1 MVFSSPLELSLPA
14 DAPNRAELVAKAA
27 RHLEL
32 IVETN
37 QQFNLTRILDPV
49 EAAVKH
55 VVDSVMPWRH
65 FAGAKVVADAGSGPG
80 FPGIPL
86 AIALPDVQFTLLE
99 STGKKA
105 RFLESAVQELKL
117 RNVAVFPV
125 RAEDWFKSDRADIVT
140 ARAVAPLVRAL
151 PLFRPALK
159 KGSRVLLYK
168 GSAIE
173 QELADVMSMKDRKA
187 VRVVETYALPME
199 MGTRT
204 LVEITNPAQS

>member
-1 MVFSSPLELSLPA
+1 MVFASPLEQYLPA
-14 DAPNRAELVAKAA
+14 DVPNRPAVIEKAS

-37 QQFNLTRILDPV
+37 HSFNLTRIVDPV
-49 EAAVKH
+49 EAAIKH
-55 VVDSVMPWRH
+55 VVDSLMPWRH
-65 FAGAKVVADAGSGPG
+65 FADAKVVADAGSGPG

-86 AIALPDVQFTLLE
+86 AIALPDVQFVLLE
-99 STGKKA
+99 STQKKA
-105 RFLESAVQELKL
+105 RFLESTVQALGL

-125 RAEDWFKSDRADIVT
+125 RAEDWFKSDRAEIVT

-168 GSAIE
+168 GSNIE
-173 QELADVMSMKDRKA
+173 QEIAEVPSLRDRKTIT
-187 VRVVETYALPME
+187 VLETYALPQD
-199 MGTRT
+199 MGSRT
-204 LVEITNPAQS
+204 LVQLSSPN